1 MSEVGLKVKAIIAE
15 QLGAKDESV
24 TDAAKIMDD
33 LGADSLDIVEL
44 FVILEENFDIKIPEE
59 EAKKLTTVGDATKY
73 IEKHLG

>member
-59 EAKKLTTVGDATKY
+59 EAKKLETVGEATKY
-73 IEKHLG
+73 IENNLS